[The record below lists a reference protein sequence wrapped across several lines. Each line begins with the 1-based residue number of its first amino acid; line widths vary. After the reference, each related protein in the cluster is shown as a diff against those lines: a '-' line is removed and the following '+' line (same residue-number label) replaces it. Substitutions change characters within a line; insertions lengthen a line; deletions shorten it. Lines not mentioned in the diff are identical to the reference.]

1 MREVNWERTDI
12 LHYRKHGFCAKEDE
26 VLEEIYVEAGK
37 RIRALREKS
46 RYTREQFAEIA
57 NISPKFLYEI
67 ETGQKGFSASTLF
80 YISRGLGT
88 SCEYILTGMTAN
100 EINWLDSINLFT
112 ESQKLI
118 LNQILQLIMELKLS
132 V

>member
-1 MREVNWERTDI
+1 M
-12 LHYRKHGFCAKEDE
+12 ED
-26 VLEEIYVEAGK
+26 IYVQAGK
-37 RIRALREKS
+37 RIRELREKS

-80 YISRGLGT
+80 HISKGLGI
-88 SCEYILTGMTAN
+88 SCEYILTGAVAN
-100 EINWLDSINLFT
+100 ETTLLDSINLFN
-112 ESQKLI
+112 ESEKLI
-118 LNQILQLIMELKLS
+118 LNQILQLMIELKLLS